1 MKQIYIFLVC
11 LLASIGINAQDK
23 VMTVDNQT
31 PGWLSSK
38 MTYAQQVA
46 VEDLTVTGY
55 INPADMQFLNTLI
68 KARKLVVL
76 NLNKA
81 NLVDN
86 EGNDNILWGGFMNFG
101 DKKVLRKLILPHNL
115 IASEVGLNSKNI
127 DSLIIDSNVGK
138 AHCKF
143 LVGHPNHLILTN
155 NVTRVPT
162 STFYLGF
169 NQTEKCIVTLPS
181 SLQEIGP
188 NAFAGCAFSGDFI
201 MPKNIIRL
209 GGPEEN
215 KRPSD
220 SWWQETWNKEV
231 IMPISKTRF
240 DFPESLKA
248 YYGGSKSESG
258 RPDRI
263 FAQHCY
269 TSDTIVVGAKCD
281 TLCVQLT
288 AKIGYFKSITPPEQ
302 VVDYYYY
309 KFDKVYVPK
318 GCLDVYK
325 KKFWQTD
332 WYKGYIKDIEEIKE
346 VEKIALRWTSPHQM
360 LSNEHTNLLFEIQ
373 PSDAFDKRLKWSSDN
388 EEVATVD
395 ENGEVYAHKSG
406 TATITVTTYDGSV
419 SNSCEIIVA
428 KPVAGV
434 SIEPA
439 EVELTELGKTAQLTA
454 KIQPEDATNKNVT
467 WKSSNESVCSISADG
482 SIIATGYGKTVV
494 LATTE
499 DGNFVGTCIV
509 VVTEASAIKQT
520 SLSESGFKVIDRTI
534 VFDDSNDVESQITTL
549 GGALVYKGNA
559 KRICLRSG
567 MYLVKA
573 GSKVRKVCIP

>member
-11 LLASIGINAQDK
+11 LFASIGMNAQDK

-138 AHCKF
+138 AHCYF
-143 LVGHPNHLILTN
+143 LGGEHPNHLILTN

-201 MPKNIIRL
+201 MPKNIVRL
-209 GGPEEN
+209 GAPEEN
-215 KRPSD
+215 GRPSD
-220 SWWQETWNKEV
+220 SWWQETWNEEV

-248 YYGGSKSESG
+248 YYGGSKTVNYQPNS
-258 RPDRI
+258 I

-269 TSDTIVVGAKCD
+269 TSDTIVVGANCD
-281 TLCVQLT
+281 TLCAQLT
-288 AKIGYFKSITPPEQ
+288 AKIGYFKSIIPPEQ

-325 KKFWQTD
+325 KKFWATD
-332 WYKGYIKDIEEIKE
+332 WYKNYIKEIEEIKE
-346 VEKIALRWTSPHQM
+346 IEKIALRWTSPHQM
-360 LSNEHTNLLFEIQ
+360 VPNEHTNLLFEIQ
-373 PSDAFDKRLKWSSDN
+373 PSDVFDKRLKWSSDN

-395 ENGEVYAHKSG
+395 EKGEVYAHKSG

-419 SNSCEIIVA
+419 SNSCEIVVA
-428 KPVAGV
+428 KPVTGV

-467 WKSSNESVCSISADG
+467 WKSSNESVCMVSNSG
-482 SIIATGYGKTVV
+482 ELLTTGYGKTVV

-499 DGNFVGTCIV
+499 DGNYVGTCIV
-509 VVTEASAIKQT
+509 TV
-520 SLSESGFKVIDRTI
+520 SEETGIDNTMVSSEVKEVSRFSSQGQRLTAPTKGVNI
-534 VFDDSNDVESQITTL
+534 VKYSD
-549 GGALVYKGNA
+549 
-559 KRICLRSG
+559 
-567 MYLVKA
+567 
-573 GSKVRKVCIP
+573 GSVRKEIVK